1 MKNLKLRNKI
11 FLILVLPMMAIFM
24 FTTILVVEKLENVK
38 DMNRTS
44 SYINFTVEV
53 QKFLTNLQKER
64 EIAIS
69 YIDNYGSN
77 KELFENQIKNSI
89 KSQKDLENFI
99 SKFALVKNDN
109 NLVEK
114 LDILKN
120 NLEQIVLKREDS
132 LKLSVDSKSLELFY
146 DETILNLISFFDEL
160 LIYSNSKELLKS
172 SQTYI
177 SIISIVEKL
186 YQEKNLVKVIFKQQH
201 ISNEDYNK
209 FISLL
214 TFQDA
219 ETVEF
224 TRNLTKNQKEYYD
237 RKTNNASFE
246 NIDKLREVIFLKAK
260 KNELVN
266 SMREYFGYG
275 GLIHSYKDF
284 ILTNDENILNQVQRN
299 HTRILRFIREY
310 KKLEYLK
317 EEEELLNDIQSAIDI
332 YMEKVFSNSFLE
344 DTKELDDKTLKAFEL
359 LSKNIYG
366 ADLRKWNDNSNE
378 KILVFEEIKNKILKD
393 TLLYI
398 DRNVKELDIQIIV
411 FLVSIIT
418 LILLIFI
425 VIMVMTNNV
434 TKSIKKFENNLHQFF
449 SFSMKEKDEIKLN
462 RLEGKDEFALMTK
475 NMNEQV
481 LKIEKISKNDKQ
493 VIVEITNIMEKVNR
507 GFFEHSIDVK
517 SSTKELQSLVNIINK
532 MLESTR
538 TKLDGVNLLLNNYS
552 EGNYK
557 FKLEDED
564 VANMQGDFGVLYKS
578 TSFLGETTS
587 SLIAMI
593 NSAGNNLEESTKI
606 LANSSNELAISSSNQ
621 ASSLQQ
627 TSSSLEQI
635 TQNLIKNNENMTQ
648 MKEISDE
655 LNSASKLGN
664 SSAQQTFVS
673 MDEIS
678 KKVNAINEAI
688 TIIDQIA
695 FQTNILSL
703 NAAVEAATA
712 GEAGKGFA
720 VVAGEVRNLAT
731 KSADAAKEIK
741 NLVESANIEAIDG
754 KNIADEMIKGYENL
768 DLKISETKDIID
780 NITKFSKEQEI
791 AISQINSTV
800 SNLDLTTQE
809 NAKTALRIDSLS
821 NEVSTLSDELL
832 QITSKSKIDKIY
844 NKVAKKIKKSAK
856 QE

>member
-24 FTTILVVEKLENVK
+24 FTSILVVEKLEKVN

-77 KELFENQIKNSI
+77 KELFENQITNSNNA
-89 KSQKDLENFI
+89 QKDLELFIANFGLI
-99 SKFALVKNDN
+99 KNDN
-109 NLVEK
+109 NLLEK
-114 LDILKN
+114 IEILRS
-120 NLEQIVLKREDS
+120 NLEQLNTKREDS
-132 LKLSVDSKSLELFY
+132 LKLSIDSKNLELFY
-146 DETILNLISFFDEL
+146 DETIINLISFFDEL

-209 FISLL
+209 FIALL

-219 ETVEF
+219 ENLEF
-224 TRNLTKNQKEYYD
+224 TRNLTKNQEEYYA

-246 NIDKLREVIFLKAK
+246 NINKLREVIFLKAK

-284 ILTNDENILNQVQRN
+284 ILTNDENILNQIQRN
-299 HTRILRFIREY
+299 HTRILRFIKEY

-344 DTKELDDKTLKAFEL
+344 DTKELDKKTLRAFEL

-366 ADLRKWNDNSNE
+366 ADLRKWTDNSNE
-378 KILVFEEIKNKILKD
+378 KILVFEEIKDKILKD
-393 TLLYI
+393 TLIYI
-398 DRNVKELDIQIIV
+398 NNNVKELDTQIVV
-411 FLVSIIT
+411 FLVSIIA
-418 LILLIFI
+418 LILIIFL
-425 VIMVMTNNV
+425 VIMIMTNNV

-462 RLEGKDEFALMTK
+462 KLEGKDEFALMTK

-481 LKIEKISKNDKQ
+481 LKIEKISNNDKQ
-493 VIVEITNIMEKVNR
+493 VIVEITKIMENVNK

-538 TKLDGVNLLLNNYS
+538 TKLDSVNHLLNNYS

-564 VANMQGDFGVLYKS
+564 IANMQGDFGVLYKS

-635 TQNLIKNNENMTQ
+635 TQNLIKNNANMNQ

-655 LNSASKLGN
+655 LNSASKVGN
-664 SSAQQTFVS
+664 SSAQQTFIS

-688 TIIDQIA
+688 TVIDQIA

-720 VVAGEVRNLAT
+720 VVAQEVRNLAT

-741 NLVESANIEAIDG
+741 DLVESANIEAGDG

-780 NITKFSKEQEI
+780 NIAKFSKEQEI
-791 AISQINSTV
+791 AISQINTTV
-800 SNLDLTTQE
+800 SNLDLTTQV
-809 NAKTALRIDSLS
+809 NAKTALKIDSLS
-821 NEVSTLSDELL
+821 NEVSNLSDELL

-844 NKVAKKIKKSAK
+844 NKVAKKMKKSNK

>member
-299 HTRILRFIREY
+299 HTRILRF
-310 KKLEYLK
+310 L
-317 EEEELLNDIQSAIDI
+317 
-332 YMEKVFSNSFLE
+332 
-344 DTKELDDKTLKAFEL
+344 
-359 LSKNIYG
+359 
-366 ADLRKWNDNSNE
+366 
-378 KILVFEEIKNKILKD
+378 
-393 TLLYI
+393 
-398 DRNVKELDIQIIV
+398 
-411 FLVSIIT
+411 
-418 LILLIFI
+418 
-425 VIMVMTNNV
+425 
-434 TKSIKKFENNLHQFF
+434 
-449 SFSMKEKDEIKLN
+449 
-462 RLEGKDEFALMTK
+462 
-475 NMNEQV
+475 
-481 LKIEKISKNDKQ
+481 
-493 VIVEITNIMEKVNR
+493 
-507 GFFEHSIDVK
+507 
-517 SSTKELQSLVNIINK
+517 
-532 MLESTR
+532 
-538 TKLDGVNLLLNNYS
+538 
-552 EGNYK
+552 
-557 FKLEDED
+557 
-564 VANMQGDFGVLYKS
+564 
-578 TSFLGETTS
+578 
-587 SLIAMI
+587 
-593 NSAGNNLEESTKI
+593 
-606 LANSSNELAISSSNQ
+606 
-621 ASSLQQ
+621 
-627 TSSSLEQI
+627 
-635 TQNLIKNNENMTQ
+635 
-648 MKEISDE
+648 
-655 LNSASKLGN
+655 
-664 SSAQQTFVS
+664 
-673 MDEIS
+673 
-678 KKVNAINEAI
+678 
-688 TIIDQIA
+688 
-695 FQTNILSL
+695 
-703 NAAVEAATA
+703 
-712 GEAGKGFA
+712 
-720 VVAGEVRNLAT
+720 
-731 KSADAAKEIK
+731 
-741 NLVESANIEAIDG
+741 
-754 KNIADEMIKGYENL
+754 
-768 DLKISETKDIID
+768 
-780 NITKFSKEQEI
+780 
-791 AISQINSTV
+791 
-800 SNLDLTTQE
+800 
-809 NAKTALRIDSLS
+809 
-821 NEVSTLSDELL
+821 
-832 QITSKSKIDKIY
+832 
-844 NKVAKKIKKSAK
+844 
-856 QE
+856 

>member
-1 MKNLKLRNKI
+1 
-11 FLILVLPMMAIFM
+11 
-24 FTTILVVEKLENVK
+24 
-38 DMNRTS
+38 
-44 SYINFTVEV
+44 
-53 QKFLTNLQKER
+53 
-64 EIAIS
+64 
-69 YIDNYGSN
+69 
-77 KELFENQIKNSI
+77 
-89 KSQKDLENFI
+89 
-99 SKFALVKNDN
+99 
-109 NLVEK
+109 
-114 LDILKN
+114 
-120 NLEQIVLKREDS
+120 
-132 LKLSVDSKSLELFY
+132 
-146 DETILNLISFFDEL
+146 
-160 LIYSNSKELLKS
+160 
-172 SQTYI
+172 
-177 SIISIVEKL
+177 
-186 YQEKNLVKVIFKQQH
+186 
-201 ISNEDYNK
+201 
-209 FISLL
+209 
-214 TFQDA
+214 
-219 ETVEF
+219 
-224 TRNLTKNQKEYYD
+224 
-237 RKTNNASFE
+237 
-246 NIDKLREVIFLKAK
+246 
-260 KNELVN
+260 
-266 SMREYFGYG
+266 
-275 GLIHSYKDF
+275 
-284 ILTNDENILNQVQRN
+284 
-299 HTRILRFIREY
+299 
-310 KKLEYLK
+310 
-317 EEEELLNDIQSAIDI
+317 
-332 YMEKVFSNSFLE
+332 MEKVFSNSFLE

-366 ADLRKWNDNSNE
+366 ADLRKWEDNSNE

-809 NAKTALRIDSLS
+809 NAKTALKIDSLS

>member
-366 ADLRKWNDNSNE
+366 ADLRKWEDNSNE

-809 NAKTALRIDSLS
+809 NAKTALKIDSLS

>member
-809 NAKTALRIDSLS
+809 NAKTALKIDSLS